1 MITIISDNA
10 TKTHI
15 MTVLLAFSFLMQ
27 VKCYGPGLEPTGC
40 IVNKPADFTIDA
52 QGAGR
57 GQLKIYAQ
65 VSNFSNFFAQKST
78 SILYKCALNLQK
90 PFISIQS
97 LLNLFY

>member
-1 MITIISDNA
+1 
-10 TKTHI
+10 
-15 MTVLLAFSFLMQ
+15 MQ

-65 VSNFSNFFAQKST
+65 VSVFSNTFHYTDYTEVHKHAVLDPVYMCVLDLWS
-78 SILYKCALNLQK
+78 
-90 PFISIQS
+90 PFKWYS
-97 LLNLFY
+97 